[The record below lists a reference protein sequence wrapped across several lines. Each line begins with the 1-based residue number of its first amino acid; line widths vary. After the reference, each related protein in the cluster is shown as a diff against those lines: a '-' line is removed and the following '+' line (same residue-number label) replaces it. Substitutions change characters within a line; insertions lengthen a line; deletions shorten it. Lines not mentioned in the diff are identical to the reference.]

1 MTKSQSIN
9 NYEHFSF
16 RDLSAKAVYRIR
28 ECSVQLDLPKGKI
41 ICEQGE
47 HCDWLGL
54 VVSGILRTY
63 DLDEDRTEVVKTFH
77 KENDFF
83 TAPYSF
89 FYGEPAKQTI
99 QAIEPT
105 RILYITRQ
113 QYEEITNDFPTFSTF
128 VYRTFSNRF
137 LACLQEKDLLLSY
150 SALDRYLYFL
160 EKHPDLMH
168 RVALGYISSYLGMRQ
183 SSLSRIRR
191 EVSKG
196 NFTK

>member
-1 MTKSQSIN
+1 MTKSQPIDIQE
-9 NYEHFSF
+9 YFAFS
-16 RDLSAKAVYRIR
+16 DLPTEAVKRIS

-47 HCDWLGL
+47 HCDWLGM
-54 VVSGILRTY
+54 VVSGMLRTY
-63 DLDEDRTEVVKTFH
+63 DLDEDRAEVVKTFH

-83 TAPYSF
+83 TAPFSF
-89 FYGEPAKQTI
+89 FYGEPAKQSI

-113 QYEEITNDFPTFSTF
+113 QYEEIATDFPAFSTF
-128 VYRTFSNRF
+128 VYRIFSDRF
-137 LACLQEKDLLLSY
+137 LSCLQEKDMLLSY
-150 SALDRYLYFL
+150 SAMDRYLYFL
-160 EKHPDLMH
+160 EKHPDLVH

-196 NFTK
+196 NLTK